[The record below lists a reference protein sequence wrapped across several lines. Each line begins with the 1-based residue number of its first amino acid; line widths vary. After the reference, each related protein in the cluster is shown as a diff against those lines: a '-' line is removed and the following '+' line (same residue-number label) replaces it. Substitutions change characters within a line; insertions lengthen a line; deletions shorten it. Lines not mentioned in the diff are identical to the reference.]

1 MTPKEKAK
9 ELYCKYIVFMP
20 TNTAQEW
27 AKTCALICAD
37 EAIRVSFAVESEF
50 NHTGNLTGNINYWKS
65 VKKEIA
71 KL

>member
-37 EAIRVSFAVESEF
+37 EAIRVSFAVES
-50 NHTGNLTGNINYWKS
+50 TLAPLGR
-65 VKKEIA
+65 
-71 KL
+71 